1 MDSQEIIVGSI
12 KGRIYNLSDDKAN
25 PMLVIILDN
34 GKIIT
39 SERE

>member
-1 MDSQEIIVGSI
+1 MDSQEIIIGSI
-12 KGRIYNLSDDKAN
+12 KGRIHNLSDDKSK

-39 SERE
+39 SEKE

>member
-1 MDSQEIIVGSI
+1 MDSQEIRIGTNG
-12 KGRIYNLSDDKAN
+12 GRIYNLSDDKAN

-39 SERE
+39 SEKE

>member
-1 MDSQEIIVGSI
+1 MDSQEVIIGTI
-12 KGRIYNLSDDKAN
+12 KGRIHNLSDDKSK

-39 SERE
+39 SEKE

>member
-1 MDSQEIIVGSI
+1 MTSEKIIVGTI
-12 KGRIYNLSDDKAN
+12 KGRVYNLSDDKAN

-39 SERE
+39 SEKE